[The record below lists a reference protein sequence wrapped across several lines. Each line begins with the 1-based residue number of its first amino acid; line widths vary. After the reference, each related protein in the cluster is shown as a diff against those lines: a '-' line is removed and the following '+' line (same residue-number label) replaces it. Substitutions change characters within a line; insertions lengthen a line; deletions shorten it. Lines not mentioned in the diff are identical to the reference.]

1 MSLPARLL
9 GFAFANADFLFE
21 VDRSG
26 TVIFAAGAAKDL
38 VEESAETLIGK
49 PAAALFRAPDAAKFN
64 TLANGLS
71 QGKRVGPFDL
81 ELASGANADVSM
93 FSLAENGANISCTLA
108 RRKSAQAAPAKDE
121 ETGLQSRDAFLKK
134 AGDAGAGE
142 ALTLLDVPALSG
154 LCATLPPEKSHHLL
168 RQIGESLA
176 ASGATAAGRISE
188 SSFGALAPATLG
200 DLGLSQRI
208 ADVFAGA
215 DLPAPKINQAR
226 LSLEGADLS
235 PEQRLLSLRYAIDQ
249 FTEKKRF
256 GGEAGDL
263 GAMFAEI
270 VTDTQKRLNET
281 MRTLGAGAFALAY
294 QPICDL
300 KTGKVSHYEALARFD
315 NPEGTGA
322 TVKFIEAMGVV
333 DSFDLAV
340 ANKILSVLEE
350 RPDAHIA
357 FNISGATID
366 SPSSFGLL
374 AGILA
379 KRRKLAPR
387 ALIEITETATIQ
399 DLAAAGMAVAA
410 LRAMGYRVGL
420 DDFGAGAASIN
431 YLHAFPVD
439 FVKFDGAMIAKIGQ
453 SKRDDALLAGMAKL
467 CGELGVITIA
477 EWIEN
482 EAMAKQA
489 LALGFDD
496 GQGKFLGAPLT
507 EIPRAQTPVGKRKGV
522 TTSWG

>member
-38 VEESAETLIGK
+38 VEERAETLIGK
-49 PAAALFRAPDAAKFN
+49 PAAALFRAADAAKFN

-108 RRKSAQAAPAKDE
+108 RRKPAQAAPAKDE
-121 ETGLQSRDAFLKK
+121 DTGLHARDAFLKK
-134 AGDAGAGE
+134 AGDAGANE

-154 LCATLPPEKSHHLL
+154 LCASLPPEKSHHLL

-188 SSFGALAPATLG
+188 NSFGALAPATLG

-256 GGEAGDL
+256 GGKAGDL

-281 MRTLGAGAFALAY
+281 IRALGAGAFALAY

-333 DSFDLAV
+333 NSFDLAV

-379 KRRKLAPR
+379 KRRKLARRPGFEQSR
-387 ALIEITETATIQ
+387 QRT
-399 DLAAAGMAVAA
+399 VA
-410 LRAMGYRVGL
+410 
-420 DDFGAGAASIN
+420 GAGGRQSHDRSGGQRQRRAFDLGDQGHHHDGDRQQEEKGNGRGGEAQKQ
-431 YLHAFPVD
+431 YRRHDQRRQHQRPGARRECPGPALHRNHHHRRE
-439 FVKFDGAMIAKIGQ
+439 DGTAERRGQ
-453 SKRDDALLAGMAKL
+453 R
-467 CGELGVITIA
+467 
-477 EWIEN
+477 
-482 EAMAKQA
+482 
-489 LALGFDD
+489 
-496 GQGKFLGAPLT
+496 P
-507 EIPRAQTPVGKRKGV
+507 GKRV
-522 TTSWG
+522 A